1 MEQVDAAALLGMLDS
16 ERVDVESVGAFWLQA
31 RRARVPGARQP
42 VVAVP
47 VTFHLVGE
55 LRSVAYAQLL
65 AGPGLQEA
73 HVHVPQATLVWY
85 QRNSALSPLA
95 FAEFALPVL
104 GLFWAGTPDT
114 AAQALGERLLEILI
128 REIPHPEWELEQQY
142 GVPLERVFMRLA
154 ETEYLEAG
162 ATLRST
168 QK

>member
-1 MEQVDAAALLGMLDS
+1 MVQVDVTALVAMLEDG
-16 ERVDVESVGAFWLQA
+16 RVDVESVGAFWQQV
-31 RRARVPGARQP
+31 RRARVLGARQP

-47 VTFHLVGE
+47 VTFHLIGE

-73 HVHVPQATLVWY
+73 HDHSPQANLVWH
-85 QRNSALSPLA
+85 QRSSKLPPLA

-104 GLFWAGTPDT
+104 GVFWTGGSDVSV
-114 AAQALGERLLEILI
+114 QALGNRLLETLVS
-128 REIPHPEWELEQQY
+128 EIPHPEWELEQQF
-142 GVPLERVFMRLA
+142 GTSLERVFARLA
-154 ETEYLEAG
+154 EAEYLEAG